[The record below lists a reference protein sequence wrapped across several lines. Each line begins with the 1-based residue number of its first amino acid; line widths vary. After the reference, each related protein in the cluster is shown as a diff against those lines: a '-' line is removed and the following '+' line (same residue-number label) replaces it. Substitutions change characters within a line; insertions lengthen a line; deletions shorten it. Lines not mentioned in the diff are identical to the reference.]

1 MSSQR
6 EYAVLWEKFA
16 DACDKMERDGI
27 WETEQYGGMKA
38 YFANDMLC
46 ILLKLA
52 ASDKIVTYTECD
64 MINDIIGTTITR
76 DEANEI
82 LTQLGDVDGMVSQ
95 GYALLRELD
104 AKAAGDYKDMIRL
117 ACIAVSESDS
127 FAERCEQERMEQFLA
142 RLN

>member
-1 MSSQR
+1 MGSQR
-6 EYAVLWEKFA
+6 EYTLLWEKFA
-16 DACDKMERDGI
+16 IACDKMEQDGI
-27 WETEQYGGMKA
+27 WDAEQYGGMKA

-82 LTQLGDVDGMVSQ
+82 LTQLGDVDGMISQ
-95 GYALLRELD
+95 GYALLRELN
-104 AKAAGDYKDMIRL
+104 AEVAGEYKDVVRL

-127 FAERCEQERMEQFLA
+127 FAEGCERERMEQFLA